1 MTDWSEIRI
10 PGGLGRSRAAF
21 VERFGSIYE
30 HSSWVAEEV
39 WPDMEAGTAST
50 FGSLSVAMARA
61 VASASAD
68 RKLQLLRSHP
78 ELASKSA
85 LAGDLTE
92 ASNREQSGAKL
103 DRCSPEELTQIQQL
117 NGDYAAKFGFP
128 FIIAVTGLNR
138 SDIIAAMAKR
148 ITNPCGME
156 LAEALRQVDRIAQIR
171 LAALA
176 SAQQESHS

>member
-1 MTDWSEIRI
+1 MIDWNETRI
-10 PGGLGRSRAAF
+10 PSVLARSRTDF

-39 WPDMEAGTAST
+39 WPDVEAGQVNT

-78 ELASKSA
+78 ELASKAA
-85 LAGDLTE
+85 LAGELTE
-92 ASNREQSGAKL
+92 ASNREQSGAGL
-103 DRCSPEELTQIQQL
+103 DRCSPDELAQIQRL
-117 NGDYAAKFGFP
+117 NRDYVARFGFP
-128 FIIAVTGLNR
+128 FIIAVTGLTR

-148 ITNPCGME
+148 ITNPHDME

-176 SAQQESHS
+176 GAQQESNP